1 MIVISL
7 ARFWQNVLLVGKIA
21 AMIPLKTVQFF
32 NSVRERVLYAVII
45 FFAGLFFIF
54 TEEPYFLF
62 FIISMIVYFG
72 VFYSIAKEVL
82 SRISE

>member
-1 MIVISL
+1 
-7 ARFWQNVLLVGKIA
+7 
-21 AMIPLKTVQFF
+21 MIPLKTVQFF